1 MSGKEYE
8 NTKHNLG
15 FMFLDYVADKHKF
28 NIDKKELDAITGNFN
43 FNNEKVLFVKPTTYM
58 NLSGNA
64 VKKLKDYYKI
74 EDKDILVIFDDID
87 IEFGNIRFRDD
98 SSGGTHNGMKNII
111 QILNTTA
118 IPRIRIGIGG
128 IKNENQDLSSFVL
141 QRFKKEEIMKLKEVF
156 DKVYEKMIEFLDN

>member
-1 MSGKEYE
+1 MYGKDYE

-15 FMFLDYVADKHKF
+15 FMFLDYVADKNKF
-28 NIDKKELDAITGNFN
+28 NIDKKELDSITGNFN
-43 FNNEKVLFVKPTTYM
+43 YNNEKVLFIKPTTYM

-64 VKKLKDYYKI
+64 VKKMKDYYKI
-74 EDKDILVIFDDID
+74 ENKDILIVYDDID
-87 IEFGNIRFRDD
+87 IEFGNIRFKDD

-111 QILNTTA
+111 QVLNTTT
-118 IPRIRIGIGG
+118 IPRIRIGLGG

-141 QRFKKEEIMKLKEVF
+141 QRFKKEEMLKLKEVF